1 MNRTVAESLVA
12 VHTHTHTCILNKKI
26 KIKIDKTTNKLSR
39 VARFIC
45 SFLFT
50 HKIHIWLRI

>member
-1 MNRTVAESLVA
+1 MKKVSSESLTA
-12 VHTHTHTCILNKKI
+12 VHTHTHTCILNKEI
-26 KIKIDKTTNKLSR
+26 KRKIDKTTNKLSR